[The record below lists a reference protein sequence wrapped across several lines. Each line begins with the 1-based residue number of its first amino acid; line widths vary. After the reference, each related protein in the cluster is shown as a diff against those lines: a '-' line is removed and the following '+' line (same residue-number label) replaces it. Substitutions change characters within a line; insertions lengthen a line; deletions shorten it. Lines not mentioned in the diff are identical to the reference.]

1 MQQPGKFGEQGRAQD
16 MIAAGDA
23 YGARGLVAHLRQHI
37 QLRFYFIEAIAYRVQ
52 QPLARDGRRNAA
64 GGPRQ

>member
-1 MQQPGKFGEQGRAQD
+1 
-16 MIAAGDA
+16 MITAGDA